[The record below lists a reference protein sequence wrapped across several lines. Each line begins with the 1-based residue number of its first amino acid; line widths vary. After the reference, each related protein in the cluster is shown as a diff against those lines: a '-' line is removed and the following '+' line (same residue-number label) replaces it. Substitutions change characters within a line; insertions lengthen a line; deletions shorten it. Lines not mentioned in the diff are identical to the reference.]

1 MIQAAPRRL
10 TFDEFVAWYPEHS
23 EHHYELHDGEIIEM
37 PKPIGK
43 HSQVAGFL
51 VAEVN
56 FEIRRLRLPYFIP
69 KECVVKY
76 RESGYEP
83 DLIVLDSST
92 IAADTR
98 WEKESTITRGE
109 SARVVVEVV
118 STNWSDDYAM
128 KLEDYEALGIA
139 EYWICDYLGLG
150 GKRYIGSPK
159 QPTFSVYQLN
169 PSGEYQMKQF
179 RGQQAIE
186 SLVFPELQLSLDQIL
201 AAATEPMT

>member
-1 MIQAAPRRL
+1 MIQAVPRQI
-10 TFDEFVAWYPEHS
+10 TFDEFMDWYPEHS

-69 KECVVKY
+69 TECIVKY
-76 RESGYEP
+76 SESGYAP
-83 DLIVLDSST
+83 DLIVLDSHT

-98 WEKESTITRGE
+98 WAKESTITRGE
-109 SARVVVEVV
+109 SAKVVVEVV

-139 EYWICDYLGLG
+139 EYWVCDYLGLG

-169 PSGEYQMKQF
+169 PSGEYQVKQF
-179 RGQQAIE
+179 RGQQVIE
-186 SLVFPELQLSLDQIL
+186 SIVFPELQLSLEQIL
-201 AAATEPMT
+201 AAATDP